1 MEDYYPDDEDDIEE
15 DDIVEEE
22 EDESLGFDEIVS
34 FTMLMETAVTLIGM
48 SIFFLMFLAD
58 IF

>member
-1 MEDYYPDDEDDIEE
+1 MEDYYPEDENDLE